1 MGSQAHS
8 PAPETTKT
16 ETGTHA
22 VLPPWAR
29 SPIAVTGAHR
39 APGGAHASCLPVGRF
54 RLEAVYLQVRDARG
68 PDGYTGKRR
77 AQRG

>member
-8 PAPETTKT
+8 PAPETT

-22 VLPPWAR
+22 VVPPWAR
-29 SPIAVTGAHR
+29 SPIPVAEAHQT
-39 APGGAHASCLPVGRF
+39 PKGAHASCLPVGRL